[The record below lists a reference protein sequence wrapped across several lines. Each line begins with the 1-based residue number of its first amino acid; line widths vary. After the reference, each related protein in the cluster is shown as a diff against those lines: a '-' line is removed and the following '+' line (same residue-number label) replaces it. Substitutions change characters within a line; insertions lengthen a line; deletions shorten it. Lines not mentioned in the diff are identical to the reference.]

1 MQIWVN
7 INGVQSG
14 PITREALAE
23 IVTDPSV
30 TYVWHQGMSN
40 WERID
45 RVPEFAD
52 IVAAAQKAPAV
63 PETPAEPEKSE
74 SPAVPEKSDQSDL
87 SDPSDP
93 SDNATNAEAD
103 ASAPASPS
111 AGCSAPPIP
120 AAAPA
125 IPHYYAPQPQ
135 YYQQPY
141 RPPQPQGKI
150 PSTYMVWSILFT
162 ILCCNAVGA
171 IAIVFSALT
180 SQNIN
185 SGNLA
190 QAQRYS
196 EYAAIAIMV
205 TIATGLIIAPMQI
218 LMMLL

>member
-1 MQIWVN
+1 
-7 INGVQSG
+7 
-14 PITREALAE
+14 
-23 IVTDPSV
+23 
-30 TYVWHQGMSN
+30 MSN

-52 IVAAAQKAPAV
+52 IVAAAQKPPAV
-63 PETPAEPEKSE
+63 PETPAEPEKSD
-74 SPAVPEKSDQSDL
+74 PSDL
-87 SDPSDP
+87 SDSSDP
-93 SDNATNAEAD
+93 SDNTANAESD

-141 RPPQPQGKI
+141 QPPQPQGKI

>member
-1 MQIWVN
+1 
-7 INGVQSG
+7 
-14 PITREALAE
+14 
-23 IVTDPSV
+23 
-30 TYVWHQGMSN
+30 MSN

-52 IVAAAQKAPAV
+52 IVAAAQKPQAV
-63 PETPAEPEKSE
+63 PETPAEPEKSD
-74 SPAVPEKSDQSDL
+74 PSDQSDPSDL
-87 SDPSDP
+87 SDRSDDSDD
-93 SDNATNAEAD
+93 SDNSAE
-103 ASAPASPS
+103 PGGPS

>member
-52 IVAAAQKAPAV
+52 IVASAQKPPAV
-63 PETPAEPEKSE
+63 PEKSE
-74 SPAVPEKSDQSDL
+74 SPAEPEKSDQSDL
-87 SDPSDP
+87 SDLSDP
-93 SDNATNAEAD
+93 SDNTANAEAD

>member
-1 MQIWVN
+1 
-7 INGVQSG
+7 
-14 PITREALAE
+14 
-23 IVTDPSV
+23 
-30 TYVWHQGMSN
+30 MSN

-52 IVAAAQKAPAV
+52 IVAAAQKPQAV
-63 PETPAEPEKSE
+63 PETPAEPEKSD
-74 SPAVPEKSDQSDL
+74 PSDQSDPSDL
-87 SDPSDP
+87 SDPSD
-93 SDNATNAEAD
+93 NTAEAD